1 MEASVMTVVGARI
14 DNRLLHGIVATS
26 WLPQS
31 GATRV
36 MVIDDK
42 VANDPQMKEAM
53 KLGRPSGL
61 AVSII
66 TKEKALNNFKNNKY
80 DRQKVFILSKTPD
93 IFLDLI
99 NEGVDI
105 PKLVLG
111 GTMTYDNAKKI
122 TNRAYVK
129 NKEISIYKRIR
140 DAGIPVVSMYTTND
154 DEVNVMNF
162 LNEGV

>member
-1 MEASVMTVVGARI
+1 TVVGARI

>member
-1 MEASVMTVVGARI
+1 MTVVGARI